1 SVGYDDHLYVAR
13 YSSPLKVILAANH
26 LYGLPYTVYAHPNFI
41 LPKDFRNKR
50 SNDTFYGA
58 QWHLENTGQTDGV
71 AGADISIRDAWG
83 FTKGDPSIIIAVL
96 DAGFQREHP
105 DMTGAWAVNAAE
117 IAGNN
122 KDDDSNGYIDDV
134 IGWSFFRDN
143 GDINQGS
150 YLEHGVSVAGL

>member
-1 SVGYDDHLYVAR
+1 
-13 YSSPLKVILAANH
+13 
-26 LYGLPYTVYAHPNFI
+26 
-41 LPKDFRNKR
+41 
-50 SNDTFYGA
+50 
-58 QWHLENTGQTDGV
+58 TDGV

-150 YLEHGVSVAGL
+150 YPEHGVSVAGLSGARENSEGVVGTCPQCSILPVAVSWNVEDDAEAFHYAGSRGADVITNSWGYP